1 MSAFV
6 ADTHQPATGLADT
19 FARALASVASTS
31 FGRAVEGVIEQHEAA
46 RRAQLALATRDRDA
60 ALEAQRVAARSERE
74 QELGL
79 LAKRLS
85 EAHAA
90 EVAALRAQLGQQAQ
104 QAEGD
109 RKRMRLLLEN
119 AKIEVRDMRAL
130 CQESA
135 QVHPG

>member
-1 MSAFV
+1 M
-6 ADTHQPATGLADT
+6 
-19 FARALASVASTS
+19 ASTS